1 MKNNMAYQSSV
12 RWHYFVNLLIALSI
26 LNTFHLKAQV
36 NFQQE
41 QSITVN
47 GLAKTALTLRNSD
60 PNAYSELTINS
71 DNSKRITL
79 GVAGSSNAFFDAS
92 TNNPYLFNATDRD
105 FYFYSSN
112 QEDFVFHTGGEKSV
126 EIYSLGL
133 SILNGKYLE
142 LQSENNNRATA
153 FQIRDNGDFR
163 ITRNGINGTSAICIA
178 GDKKYVGINN
188 PLPGSDLD
196 VLQANVPNVSTI
208 DAPADDTIGLRLNNW
223 NIYEAFNGNLSFV
236 SNAILRSYIVASNGN
251 YVNSSD
257 RRLKDNI
264 TPLENVLDRVHQLIP
279 SRYNYLGN
287 DDETVGLIAQDV
299 EKIFPELVYQN
310 GEYKAL
316 AYDNFTILAIKAIQE
331 LTDKVI
337 QLECKLADLSK

>member
-1 MKNNMAYQSSV
+1 MKNHTEYQLNT
-12 RWHYFVNLLIALSI
+12 RWPYFVNLFIGLCIF
-26 LNTFHLKAQV
+26 NTLPLKAQV

-47 GLAKTALTLRNSD
+47 GLAKTALSLRNLD
-60 PNAYSELTINS
+60 PNAFSELTINS
-71 DNSKRITL
+71 DNSRRITL
-79 GVAGSSNAFFDAS
+79 GVAGSSNSFFGS
-92 TNNPYLFNATDRD
+92 NTNNPFLFNATDRD

-112 QEDFVFHTGGEKSV
+112 HEDFVFHTGGEKSV

-133 SILNGKYLE
+133 SILNGGYLE
-142 LQSENNNRATA
+142 LQSENNNRTA
-153 FQIRDNGDFR
+153 AMQIRDDGDLR
-163 ITRNGINGTSAICIA
+163 ITRNGINGTTAICIA

-208 DAPADDTIGLRLNNW
+208 DAPADDTIGLKLNNW

-236 SNAILRSYIVASNGN
+236 SNAILRSYIVATNGN
-251 YVNSSD
+251 YVNTSD

-264 TPLENVLDRVHQLIP
+264 LPMENVLDKVNQLIP
-279 SRYNYLGN
+279 SRYHYLGN
-287 DDETVGLIAQDV
+287 EDETVGLIAQEV
-299 EKIFPELVYQN
+299 EEIFPELVHQN

-331 LTDKVI
+331 LTDKI
-337 QLECKLADLSK
+337 TQLERKLADLSK